1 MVKMHN
7 TLSLST
13 YILLLFLNA
22 FMNGYQYIEYN
33 FDSKLS
39 NSDTDRCMKIHIILE
54 YCIRKNYFKIV
65 NPFGFEFLFYI
76 DIYCII

>member
-1 MVKMHN
+1 MIKMHN

-39 NSDTDRCMKIHIILE
+39 NSDTDRWIAS
-54 YCIRKNYFKIV
+54 
-65 NPFGFEFLFYI
+65 
-76 DIYCII
+76 

>member
-1 MVKMHN
+1 MIKLHN

-39 NSDTDRCMKIHIILE
+39 NFDTDRCAGMKIHIILE

-65 NPFGFEFLFYI
+65 NPF
-76 DIYCII
+76 

>member
-1 MVKMHN
+1 MIRLHN

-33 FDSKLS
+33 FDSMLS
-39 NSDTDRCMKIHIILE
+39 NFDTDR
-54 YCIRKNYFKIV
+54 
-65 NPFGFEFLFYI
+65 
-76 DIYCII
+76 